1 MSQLCYA
8 SLMAKSKIEVQK
20 LSLSA
25 LVVSK
30 LKNCAFIVL
39 NHVFFC
45 PVSRLGFPV
54 HTPSVSVK
62 KQLR

>member
-1 MSQLCYA
+1 
-8 SLMAKSKIEVQK
+8 MAKSKIEVQK

-30 LKNCAFIVL
+30 QKNCAFIVL
-39 NHVFFC
+39 NHYVFFC